1 VSERARQREREPDTM
16 GWDGGTE
23 PGQGKAG
30 RSAADSGSCPGSDYT
45 PSSCLFPIQ
54 IPHIPP
60 SDLNRSFP
68 FHSTRWIPITGRVEL
83 GPSHGHRM
91 RFQARP
97 CEAEAVAEA
106 EVVAEAEAEREGQR
120 RIGQT
125 GHRARQRVFQSPTY
139 LPAYHL
145 PSSISY
151 LLPFFIYLHRC
162 LHIPLP
168 VPNTYSY
175 SHTHTHTYTHTHTSV
190 LISRYAHLTKSRGS
204 PGPCKKCS

>member
-1 VSERARQREREPDTM
+1 VSERARQRERAPDTM

-23 PGQGKAG
+23 PGQGRAG
-30 RSAADSGSCPGSDYT
+30 RSAADSGSCRGSDST

-97 CEAEAVAEA
+97 CEAEA
-106 EVVAEAEAEREGQR
+106 EAEAEREGQR

-151 LLPFFIYLHRC
+151 LLTSFLYLSS
-162 LHIPLP
+162 PLP
-168 VPNTYSY
+168 
-175 SHTHTHTYTHTHTSV
+175 
-190 LISRYAHLTKSRGS
+190 S
-204 PGPCKKCS
+204 PPPTRT